1 MLCDIYIAKDLS
13 LSLSVCVC
21 MCQIKESLYA
31 EREERTLIV
40 LDVLFAMGP
49 FRGVVR

>member
-1 MLCDIYIAKDLS
+1 MLCDIYIAKG
-13 LSLSVCVC
+13 VCVC
-21 MCQIKESLYA
+21 ACQIKESLYA